1 MHLPNTFL
9 GGNMLIYFVGLIQI
23 GSFSPPLVVLH
34 SVPSFSFLSSHAK
47 DVEEVQECNFILPF
61 RKKNGEQNCT
71 VRKGKAHKEVECW
84 DGAKEHKF
92 RSQFNCMDA
101 SLELHSKM
109 QNFGNPC

>member
-71 VRKGKAHKEVECW
+71 VRKGKAHKEVEC
-84 DGAKEHKF
+84 
-92 RSQFNCMDA
+92 
-101 SLELHSKM
+101 
-109 QNFGNPC
+109 